1 MSHQRENFYWRHL
14 AYPTEKNMNNT
25 PSVSQATDPAPSILA
40 LSHEEKVQTTVASS
54 DLSPESLTQRA
65 STPMFNRFLE
75 SDDKAP
81 YLRHWGINE

>member
-1 MSHQRENFYWRHL
+1 
-14 AYPTEKNMNNT
+14 MNNT

-40 LSHEEKVQTTVASS
+40 LSHEAKVQTTVLSS
-54 DLSPESLTQRA
+54 DLSPESLTERA

-75 SDDKAP
+75 SDDKTP